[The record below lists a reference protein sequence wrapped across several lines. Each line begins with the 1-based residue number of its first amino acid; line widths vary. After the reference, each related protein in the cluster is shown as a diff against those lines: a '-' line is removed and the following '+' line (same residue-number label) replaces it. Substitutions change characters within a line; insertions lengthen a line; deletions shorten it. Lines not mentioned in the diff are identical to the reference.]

1 MHATAHATAEHVARA
16 APLPPAGSC
25 TCSQVRGLARRLTG
39 VYDAALAEHG
49 LTVTQYAALMTLA
62 RAAAPLAIGE
72 IAHRL
77 QMDRS
82 TTTRLLAP
90 LEREGLVAQPAAAH
104 LRRGERLDQRARL
117 LRLTPRGER
126 RLRAAIPSWSIAQQQ
141 VDALLGATLVQSL
154 ARVTRAAADALATEA
169 MEATASK
176 HRNHAAPRRTHK

>member
-1 MHATAHATAEHVARA
+1 MTGST

-39 VYDAALAEHG
+39 VYDAALAGHG
-49 LTVTQYAALMTLA
+49 LTVTQYAALMALA

-72 IAHRL
+72 LAQRL

-90 LEREGLVAQPAAAH
+90 LERDGLVAQPAAAH
-104 LRRGERLDQRARL
+104 LRRGERQDQRARL

-126 RLRAAIPSWSIAQQQ
+126 RLHAAVPSWAAAQRE
-141 VDALLGATLVQSL
+141 VDALLGANVVQSL
-154 ARVTRAAADALATEA
+154 ARATRAANDALAAHTA
-169 MEATASK
+169 DASK
-176 HRNHAAPRRTHK
+176 SPARAAASRRTARAVR